1 MKVVWGLPV
10 EGVLKLRKSRAP
22 PTRGWSRRVNGVVC
36 VDQLAQWLTPLA
48 APPRPLEG
56 LSDYQQDH
64 REVDPV
70 WFPLTPWGLG
80 KGATSVS
87 SAPA

>member
-1 MKVVWGLPV
+1 MVTILFLSYPV
-10 EGVLKLRKSRAP
+10 SFCQEKKKKIIGRVMRFFFPLRNSRMR
-22 PTRGWSRRVNGVVC
+22 T
-36 VDQLAQWLTPLA
+36 
-48 APPRPLEG
+48 E
-56 LSDYQQDH
+56 QDH